1 MSVYAGKRLCMAKYT
16 LILESTEIRIGD
28 VLRYRHGGTVAE
40 KRSVGTLGKKQTDRD
55 DVGWTCTR
63 DIDMSKF
70 KETHRK

>member
-40 KRSVGTLGKKQTDRD
+40 KRSVGTLGKNRQIGT
-55 DVGWTCTR
+55 T
-63 DIDMSKF
+63 
-70 KETHRK
+70 

>member
-1 MSVYAGKRLCMAKYT
+1 MCMTTNK

-55 DVGWTCTR
+55 DVGRGCTR
-63 DIDMSKF
+63 HVPIRRDSP
-70 KETHRK
+70 